1 MIDPR
6 FKALYT
12 SMGDVETAHLRNPK
26 FTEDEYAE
34 ALVSPEY
41 ALFLKDINDRFVMHL
56 DQLLIYEQYES
67 FKMLEDIR
75 AGREDIKNL
84 KAVSDHWHKTLAI
97 TSPIIERLARVSK
110 EAETIQNLK
119 LVIK

>member
-12 SMGDVETAHLRNPK
+12 SMGDVETAHLRNPA
-26 FTEDEYAE
+26 FSENEYAE
-34 ALVSPEY
+34 ALASEEY
-41 ALFLKDINDRFVMHL
+41 ALFLKDVNDRFVAHL

-67 FKMLEDIR
+67 FKLLEDIR
-75 AGREDIKNL
+75 AGREDMKHL

-97 TSPIIERLARVSK
+97 TSPIIERLSRVK
-110 EAETIQNLK
+110 AEAETIQNLK